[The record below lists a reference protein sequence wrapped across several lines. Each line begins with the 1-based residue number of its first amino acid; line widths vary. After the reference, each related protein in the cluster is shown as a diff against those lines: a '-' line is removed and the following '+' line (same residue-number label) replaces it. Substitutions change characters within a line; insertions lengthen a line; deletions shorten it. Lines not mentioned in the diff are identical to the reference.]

1 MIELERA
8 VRLGLE
14 ANFSNDSYAATEFG
28 FLEKVEGRTNR
39 EEEMIRY
46 RATVQSQIN
55 GSSFNSSNTSFG
67 EDVNGNNSRATTQK
81 KVDEL
86 KREQVYWI
94 KDELDKW

>member
-14 ANFSNDSYAATEFG
+14 ADLSNDSYAATEFG
-28 FLEKVEGRTNR
+28 FLEKVEGRTNH
-39 EEEMIRY
+39 EEELIRY
-46 RATVQSQIN
+46 RATIQSQIN

-67 EDVNGNNSRATTQK
+67 EYVNGNNSRAINQK
-81 KVDEL
+81 NVDEL
-86 KREQVYWI
+86 RREQIYWI

>member
-8 VRLGLE
+8 IRSGLE
-14 ANFSNDSYAATEFG
+14 TDTYAATEFG
-28 FLEKVEGRTNR
+28 FLEKVDGRTNR
-39 EEEMIRY
+39 EEELIRY
-46 RATVQSQIN
+46 RGSVQSQIN

-67 EDVNGNNSRATTQK
+67 EDVNGNNSRAMTQK